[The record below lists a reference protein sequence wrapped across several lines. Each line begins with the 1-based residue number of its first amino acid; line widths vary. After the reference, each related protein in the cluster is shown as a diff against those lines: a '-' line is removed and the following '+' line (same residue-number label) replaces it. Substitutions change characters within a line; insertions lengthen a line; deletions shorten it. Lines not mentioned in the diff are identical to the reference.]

1 MGNKCYCFSFI
12 VHDWSF
18 FLVFNFHSIVI
29 LLTCFKMKGYFS
41 ADNLHFNFMFESNKI
56 LDRWHIHGFLLH
68 EVGFFV
74 DWPCRE
80 RERWTDWW
88 TDRQTDRKRILHQES
103 DNKVSVD
110 TIDRNRHLYLTK
122 RFLKGQHSF
131 SVVCHTHIVIVYIIL
146 HIFIQSH
153 IKRLFQGF
161 KWT

>member
-1 MGNKCYCFSFI
+1 MGNKCFCISFI
-12 VHDWSF
+12 VHDRIF
-18 FLVFNFHSIVI
+18 FVIINFHSIVI

-56 LDRWHIHGFLLH
+56 LDRWHTYIH

-74 DWPCRE
+74 DWLCVERE
-80 RERWTDWW
+80 REMDRLM
-88 TDRQTDRKRILHQES
+88 DRQTDRKRILHQES

-131 SVVCHTHIVIVYIIL
+131 TVVCHTHIVNVYIIL